1 MSARKLDSF
10 LREPN
15 SALSHLN
22 DAAQKLSALAHLWE
36 SIAPIGLARSCRVG
50 RLDNGVL
57 TLYADNGAIA
67 SKLLQQLPSLLA
79 KFQHRGGEITA
90 IEVSVQ
96 VNLPLHKK
104 VEPQKTRITT
114 QGLASL
120 NKLALDLPHS
130 GLKEALTN
138 LIQHQIQLQQ
148 GHTTNGDR
156 QADDQQQD
164 HREFE

>member
-22 DAAQKLSALAHLWE
+22 EAAQKLSALAHLWE

-50 RLDNGVL
+50 RLDSGVL

-96 VNLPLHKK
+96 VNLPLPKA
-104 VEPQKTRITT
+104 VGAQKNGISTL
-114 QGLASL
+114 GLASL
-120 NKLALDLPHS
+120 NKLALDLPDS

-138 LIQHQIQLQQ
+138 LIQNQLQLQQ
-148 GHTTNGDR
+148 SHTTNGDR
-156 QADDQQQD
+156 QADDQQQN